1 MDPRVKYFTALADFS
16 GMRPST
22 ATLIANTMSLDV
34 FSKDASPV
42 PVRAGELLLDRTR
55 SVYATGT
62 PPSPTTVFRQVQRT
76 TDDALFW
83 ICVSGPTPHPIARM
97 G

>member
-1 MDPRVKYFTALADFS
+1 MDPRVKYFTALEGFT
-16 GMRPST
+16 GVRPA
-22 ATLIANTMSLDV
+22 ATTRITNTMPLDV
-34 FSKDASPV
+34 FSKDADLV

-62 PPSPTTVFRQVQRT
+62 TSTTVFRQVQRT
-76 TDDALFW
+76 TDDTPFW
-83 ICVSGPTPHPIARM
+83 ICVSGPAPHPIARM